1 MNSEILQKLA
11 RYCAYQ
17 ERCISEIKQKI
28 QELDSVA
35 DHAIYIQWL
44 KENNYL
50 NESRFIGLFI
60 RSKFNQKKWGRGKIQ
75 FELRKKGI
83 SDSEIQAHWDEIAE
97 KDYTEAL
104 KILLTKKAESLKK
117 GTSAEKPSFNGIT
130 NPLSSIYEEVPAE
143 SNTRA
148 IGFLVL
154 IYILQ
159 IIMKKIHIEIL
170 DVILWW

>member
-1 MNSEILQKLA
+1 MDSALLNKLA

-28 QELDSVA
+28 QELDSAA
-35 DHAIYIQWL
+35 DHAIYIHWL

-50 NESRFIGLFI
+50 NESRFVGLFI

-97 KDYTEAL
+97 EDYTEAL
-104 KILLTKKAESLKK
+104 KILLIKKADSLKK
-117 GTSAEKPSFNGIT
+117 GTSAEKYQKCYRTG
-130 NPLSSIYEEVPAE
+130 LSK
-143 SNTRA
+143 
-148 IGFLVL
+148 GFEPGLVAQVL
-154 IYILQ
+154 KGLFP
-159 IIMKKIHIEIL
+159 KGFA
-170 DVILWW
+170 